1 MLNNLLNFI
10 YKNSSAI
17 VTTLFFTIFCFITY
31 KVLQK
36 KQHKKFDAYSKIPLN
51 DDDLTQQNNKPHD

>member
-36 KQHKKFDAYSKIPLN
+36 KQQKKFDDYSKIPLN
-51 DDDLTQQNNKPHD
+51 DDNPTENNHD

>member
-17 VTTLFFTIFCFITY
+17 VTTLFFTIFCFIAY

-36 KQHKKFDAYSKIPLN
+36 KQQKKFDDYSKIPLN
-51 DDDLTQQNNKPHD
+51 DDNPTKNNHD

>member
-1 MLNNLLNFI
+1 MFFNFLNFI

-17 VTTLFFTIFCFITY
+17 VTTLFFAIFCFIIY

-36 KQHKKFDAYSKIPLN
+36 KQQKKFDDYSKIPLN
-51 DDDLTQQNNKPHD
+51 DDNITQNSND

>member
-36 KQHKKFDAYSKIPLN
+36 KQQKKFDDYSKIPLN
-51 DDDLTQQNNKPHD
+51 DDKPTKNNHD